1 MSESLSFRA
10 AGRSDV
16 GLVRNNNEDS
26 GFIGKHFL
34 LVADGMGGHAAGEL
48 ASSTTVAVVAQV
60 DNNKEKLEDLESKLI
75 EIPKVITK
83 ELKNAINKDSSR
95 AGMGTTLTAAVVQ
108 ENQLKIS
115 HVGDS
120 RAYLVRNKQISRI
133 TKDQT
138 YIQSLIDN
146 NEITES
152 EAKNHPQRSLL
163 LQAIDGITESIPVIT
178 SIEIFENDKILLCS
192 DGLTNVVTDEQILEI
207 VNQFDYVGAV
217 SALIEKALENG
228 GPDNITVIVADLQ
241 KEKYENKSIVLGA
254 AAEPRNRIKLPG
266 LEFPTDIHPFI
277 TSEFPALKS
286 VTWLRKF
293 AYVASFALI
302 AVIVSWGA
310 ANWISKQFYVS
321 NLGDNLAIFQ
331 GVNTSVGPI
340 SFSRPLQSFNLEV
353 VVLTKD
359 DQEVL
364 LKGIK
369 ADSVTE
375 ARFIVRR
382 LDQRALC
389 SKDYS
394 YSFCSDVVSS
404 IRPQSMNNLTKL
416 MLWRI

>member
-48 ASSTTVAVVAQV
+48 ASSTTVAIVAQV
-60 DNNKEKLEDLESKLI
+60 DNNKDKLEDLESKLI

-95 AGMGTTLTAAVVQ
+95 AGMGTTLTAAVIQ
-108 ENQLKIS
+108 EDQLKIS

-178 SIEIFENDKILLCS
+178 STEILENDKILLCS
-192 DGLTNVVTDEQILEI
+192 DGLTNVVTDDEILEI
-207 VNQFDYVGAV
+207 INQFDYVGAV

-241 KEKYENKSIVLGA
+241 KEKYENKIIVLGA

-286 VTWLRKF
+286 VTWIRKF
-293 AYVASFALI
+293 AYIASFALI

-310 ANWISKQFYVS
+310 TNWISKQFYVS

-331 GVNTSVGPI
+331 GVNSSVGPI
-340 SFSRPLQSFNLEV
+340 SFSRPVQSFNLEV

-404 IRPQSMNNLTKL
+404 IRPQ
-416 MLWRI
+416 

>member
-1 MSESLSFRA
+1 MSESLCFRA

-48 ASSTTVAVVAQV
+48 ASSTTVAIVAQV
-60 DNNKEKLEDLESKLI
+60 DNNKDKLEDLESKLI

-95 AGMGTTLTAAVVQ
+95 AGMGTTLTAAVIQ
-108 ENQLKIS
+108 ENQLKVS

-163 LQAIDGITESIPVIT
+163 LQAIDGVTESIPVIT
-178 SIEIFENDKILLCS
+178 SIEILENDKILLCS
-192 DGLTNVVTDEQILEI
+192 DGLTNVVTDEEILEI

-241 KEKYENKSIVLGA
+241 KEKYENKTIVLGA

-286 VTWLRKF
+286 VTWFRKF

-302 AVIVSWGA
+302 AVIISWGA
-310 ANWISKQFYVS
+310 TNWISKQFYVS

-340 SFSRPLQSFNLEV
+340 SFSRPVQSFNLEV

-404 IRPQSMNNLTKL
+404 IRPQ
-416 MLWRI
+416 

>member
-60 DNNKEKLEDLESKLI
+60 DNNKEKFEDLESKLI

-108 ENQLKIS
+108 ENQLKVS

-138 YIQSLIDN
+138 YIQSLIEN

-178 SIEIFENDKILLCS
+178 SIEILENDKIVLCS
-192 DGLTNVVTDEQILEI
+192 DGLTNVVTDEEILEI

-241 KEKYENKSIVLGA
+241 KEKYENKTIVLGA

-286 VTWLRKF
+286 VTWFRKF
-293 AYVASFALI
+293 AYVASFALM
-302 AVIVSWGA
+302 AVIISWGA
-310 ANWISKQFYVS
+310 TNWISKQFYVS

-331 GVNTSVGPI
+331 GVNSSVGPI
-340 SFSRPLQSFNLEV
+340 SFSRPVQSFNLEV

-364 LKGIK
+364 PKGIK

-404 IRPQSMNNLTKL
+404 IRPQ
-416 MLWRI
+416 

>member
-16 GLVRNNNEDS
+16 GLVRDNNEDS

-48 ASSTTVAVVAQV
+48 ASSTTVAIVAQV

-75 EIPKVITK
+75 EIPKIITK

-95 AGMGTTLTAAVVQ
+95 SGMGTTLTAAVIQ
-108 ENQLKIS
+108 ESQLKIS
-115 HVGDS
+115 QVGDS

-178 SIEIFENDKILLCS
+178 STEILENDKVILCS
-192 DGLTNVVTDEQILEI
+192 DGLTNVVTDDEILEI

-241 KEKYENKSIVLGA
+241 KEKHENKIIVLGA

-266 LEFPTDIHPFI
+266 LEFPIDIHPFI

-302 AVIVSWGA
+302 AVIISWSTT
-310 ANWISKQFYVS
+310 NWISKQFYVS
-321 NLGDNLAIFQ
+321 KLGDNLAIFQ
-331 GVNTSVGPI
+331 GVNSSIGPI
-340 SFSRPLQSFNLEV
+340 SF
-353 VVLTKD
+353 
-359 DQEVL
+359 
-364 LKGIK
+364 
-369 ADSVTE
+369 
-375 ARFIVRR
+375 
-382 LDQRALC
+382 
-389 SKDYS
+389 
-394 YSFCSDVVSS
+394 
-404 IRPQSMNNLTKL
+404 
-416 MLWRI
+416 

>member
-48 ASSTTVAVVAQV
+48 ASSTTVAIVAQV

-83 ELKNAINKDSSR
+83 ELKNAINKDSTR
-95 AGMGTTLTAAVVQ
+95 AGMGTTLTAAVIQ
-108 ENQLKIS
+108 ENQLKVS

-152 EAKNHPQRSLL
+152 ESKNHPQRSLL
-163 LQAIDGITESIPVIT
+163 LQAIDGITESIPIIT
-178 SIEIFENDKILLCS
+178 STKIFENDKIILCS
-192 DGLTNVVTDEQILEI
+192 DGLTNVVTDEELLEI

-241 KEKYENKSIVLGA
+241 KEKYENKIIVLGA

-302 AVIVSWGA
+302 AVIISWSA
-310 ANWISKQFYVS
+310 TNWISKQFYVS
-321 NLGDNLAIFQ
+321 NLGANLAIFQ
-331 GVNTSVGPI
+331 GVNSSVGPI
-340 SFSRPLQSFNLEV
+340 SFSRPVQSFNLEV

-404 IRPQSMNNLTKL
+404 IRPQ
-416 MLWRI
+416 

>member
-48 ASSTTVAVVAQV
+48 ASSTTVAIVAQV
-60 DNNKEKLEDLESKLI
+60 DNNKEKLENLESKLI

-95 AGMGTTLTAAVVQ
+95 AGMGTTLTAAVIQ
-108 ENQLKIS
+108 ENQLKVS

-138 YIQSLIDN
+138 YIQSLVDN

-178 SIEIFENDKILLCS
+178 SIEILENDKILLCS
-192 DGLTNVVTDEQILEI
+192 DGLTNVVTDEEILEI

-241 KEKYENKSIVLGA
+241 KEKYENKIIVLGA

-302 AVIVSWGA
+302 AVIISWGTTS
-310 ANWISKQFYVS
+310 WISKQFYVS

-331 GVNTSVGPI
+331 GVNSSIGPI
-340 SFSRPLQSFNLEV
+340 SFSRPVQSFNLEV

-404 IRPQSMNNLTKL
+404 IRPQ
-416 MLWRI
+416 

>member
-48 ASSTTVAVVAQV
+48 ASSTTVAIVAQV

-95 AGMGTTLTAAVVQ
+95 AGMGTTLTAAVIQ
-108 ENQLKIS
+108 ENFLKIS

-178 SIEIFENDKILLCS
+178 NTEILENDKIILCS
-192 DGLTNVVTDEQILEI
+192 DGLTNVITDEEILEI

-241 KEKYENKSIVLGA
+241 KEKYENKIIVLGA

-302 AVIVSWGA
+302 AVIISWGA
-310 ANWISKQFYVS
+310 TNWISKQFYVS

-331 GVNTSVGPI
+331 GVNSSVGPI
-340 SFSRPLQSFNLEV
+340 SFSRPVQSFNLEV

-404 IRPQSMNNLTKL
+404 IRPQ
-416 MLWRI
+416 

>member
-48 ASSTTVAVVAQV
+48 ASSTTVAIVAQV
-60 DNNKEKLEDLESKLI
+60 DNNKDKLEDLESKLI

-95 AGMGTTLTAAVVQ
+95 AGMGTTLTAAVIQ

-178 SIEIFENDKILLCS
+178 STEILENDKIVLCS
-192 DGLTNVVTDEQILEI
+192 DGLTNVVTDEEILEI

-241 KEKYENKSIVLGA
+241 KEKYENKIIVLGA

-302 AVIVSWGA
+302 AVIISWSTT
-310 ANWISKQFYVS
+310 NWISKQFYVS

-331 GVNTSVGPI
+331 GVNSSIGPI
-340 SFSRPLQSFNLEV
+340 SFSRPVQSFNLEV

-404 IRPQSMNNLTKL
+404 IRPQ
-416 MLWRI
+416 

>member
-48 ASSTTVAVVAQV
+48 ASSTTVAIVAQV

-95 AGMGTTLTAAVVQ
+95 AGMGTTLTAAVIQ
-108 ENQLKIS
+108 ENQLKVS

-178 SIEIFENDKILLCS
+178 SIEILENDKILLCS
-192 DGLTNVVTDEQILEI
+192 DGLTNVVTDEEILEI

-241 KEKYENKSIVLGA
+241 KEKYENKIIVLGA

-302 AVIVSWGA
+302 AVIISWGA
-310 ANWISKQFYVS
+310 TNWISKQFYVS

-331 GVNTSVGPI
+331 GVNSSVGPI
-340 SFSRPLQSFNLEV
+340 SFSRPVQSFNLEV

-404 IRPQSMNNLTKL
+404 IRPQ
-416 MLWRI
+416 

>member
-16 GLVRNNNEDS
+16 GLVRDNNEDS

-48 ASSTTVAVVAQV
+48 ASSTTVAIVAQV
-60 DNNKEKLEDLESKLI
+60 DSNREKLEDLEKQLI
-75 EIPKVITK
+75 EIPKVISK
-83 ELKNAINKDSSR
+83 ELKNAINKDPSR
-95 AGMGTTLTAAVVQ
+95 SGMGTTLTTVVLHD
-108 ENQLKIS
+108 NSLRVV

-120 RAYLVRNKQISRI
+120 RAYLIRDKQIRAI

-146 NEITES
+146 NEITLE
-152 EAKNHPQRSLL
+152 EAKTHPQRSLL
-163 LQAIDGITESIPVIT
+163 LQAIDGLTEATAFIDSVEVIAG
-178 SIEIFENDKILLCS
+178 DKLVLCS
-192 DGLTNVVTDEQILEI
+192 DGLTNVVSDQEILQI
-207 VNQFDYVGAV
+207 VNQFEYVGSV
-217 SALIEKALENG
+217 SALIEKSLENG
-228 GPDNITVIVADLQ
+228 GPDNITVIVAEVVS
-241 KEKYENKSIVLGA
+241 EKYENKIVVLGA

-286 VTWLRKF
+286 VTWVKKF
-293 AYVASFALI
+293 VYIFVSALI
-302 AVIVSWGA
+302 AILVGWYST
-310 ANWISKQFYVS
+310 NWISKQYYVS

-331 GVNTSVGPI
+331 GLNSSIGPV
-340 SFSRPLQSFNLEV
+340 SLSRPVQSFDLDV
-353 VVLTKD
+353 IVLTKA
-359 DQEVL
+359 DQQL
-364 LKGIK
+364 LRAGIG
-369 ADSVTE
+369 ADSLTE

-394 YSFCSDVVSS
+394 YSFCKDVTSS
-404 IRPQSMNNLTKL
+404 IKPE
-416 MLWRI
+416 

>member
-1 MSESLSFRA
+1 MSERLNFRA

-48 ASSTTVAVVAQV
+48 ASSTTVAIVAQV

-75 EIPKVITK
+75 DIPKVITK

-95 AGMGTTLTAAVVQ
+95 AGMGTTLTAAVIQ

-163 LQAIDGITESIPVIT
+163 LQAIDGITESKAVIT
-178 SIEIFENDKILLCS
+178 STEILENDKIILCS
-192 DGLTNVVTDEQILEI
+192 DGLTNVVTDEEILEI

-241 KEKYENKSIVLGA
+241 KEKHENKIIVLGA

-286 VTWLRKF
+286 VTWFRKF

-302 AVIVSWGA
+302 AVIISWGTT
-310 ANWISKQFYVS
+310 NWISKQFYVS

-331 GVNTSVGPI
+331 GVNSSVGPI
-340 SFSRPLQSFNLEV
+340 SFSRPVQSFNLEV

-404 IRPQSMNNLTKL
+404 IRPQ
-416 MLWRI
+416 

>member
-48 ASSTTVAVVAQV
+48 ASSTTVAIVAQV

-75 EIPKVITK
+75 DIPKVITK

-95 AGMGTTLTAAVVQ
+95 AGMGTTLTAAVIQ

-163 LQAIDGITESIPVIT
+163 LQAIDGITESIAVIT
-178 SIEIFENDKILLCS
+178 STEILENDKIILCS
-192 DGLTNVVTDEQILEI
+192 DGLTNVVTDEEILEI

-241 KEKYENKSIVLGA
+241 KEKHENKIIVLGA

-286 VTWLRKF
+286 VTWFRKF

-302 AVIVSWGA
+302 AVIISWGTT
-310 ANWISKQFYVS
+310 NWISKQFYVS

-331 GVNTSVGPI
+331 GVNSSVGPI
-340 SFSRPLQSFNLEV
+340 SFSRPVQSFNLEV

-404 IRPQSMNNLTKL
+404 IRPQ
-416 MLWRI
+416 

>member
-48 ASSTTVAVVAQV
+48 ASSTTVAIVAQV
-60 DNNKEKLEDLESKLI
+60 DSNKEKLEDLESKLI
-75 EIPKVITK
+75 EIPKIITK

-95 AGMGTTLTAAVVQ
+95 SGMGTTLSAAVIQ

-146 NEITES
+146 KEITES

-178 SIEIFENDKILLCS
+178 SIEIFENDKIILCS
-192 DGLTNVVTDEQILEI
+192 DGLTNVVTDEEILEI

-241 KEKYENKSIVLGA
+241 KEKYENKIIVLGA

-286 VTWLRKF
+286 VTWFRKF

-302 AVIVSWGA
+302 AVIISWSTT
-310 ANWISKQFYVS
+310 NWISKQFYVS

-331 GVNTSVGPI
+331 GVNSSVGPI
-340 SFSRPLQSFNLEV
+340 SFSRPVQSFNLEV

-404 IRPQSMNNLTKL
+404 IRPQ
-416 MLWRI
+416 

>member
-48 ASSTTVAVVAQV
+48 ASSTTVAIVAQV

-75 EIPKVITK
+75 DIPKVITK

-95 AGMGTTLTAAVVQ
+95 AGMGTTLTAAVIQ

-163 LQAIDGITESIPVIT
+163 LQAIDGITESKAVIT
-178 SIEIFENDKILLCS
+178 STEILENDKIILCS
-192 DGLTNVVTDEQILEI
+192 DGLTNVVTDEEILEI

-241 KEKYENKSIVLGA
+241 KEKHENKIIVLGA

-286 VTWLRKF
+286 VTWFRKF

-302 AVIVSWGA
+302 AVIISWGTT
-310 ANWISKQFYVS
+310 NWISKQFYVS

-331 GVNTSVGPI
+331 GVNSSVGPI
-340 SFSRPLQSFNLEV
+340 SFSRPVQSFNLEV

-404 IRPQSMNNLTKL
+404 IRPQ
-416 MLWRI
+416 

>member
-48 ASSTTVAVVAQV
+48 ASSTTVAIVAQV
-60 DNNKEKLEDLESKLI
+60 DSNKEKLEDLESKLI
-75 EIPKVITK
+75 EIPKIITK

-95 AGMGTTLTAAVVQ
+95 SGMGTTLSAAVIQ

-146 NEITES
+146 KEITES

-178 SIEIFENDKILLCS
+178 SIEIFENDKIILCS
-192 DGLTNVVTDEQILEI
+192 DGLTNVVTDEEILEI

-241 KEKYENKSIVLGA
+241 KEKYENKIIVLGA

-286 VTWLRKF
+286 VTWFRKF

-302 AVIVSWGA
+302 AVVISWSTT
-310 ANWISKQFYVS
+310 NWISKQFYVS

-331 GVNTSVGPI
+331 GVNSSVGPI
-340 SFSRPLQSFNLEV
+340 SFSRPVQSFNLEV

-404 IRPQSMNNLTKL
+404 IRPQ
-416 MLWRI
+416 

>member
-1 MSESLSFRA
+1 MSASLSFRA

-48 ASSTTVAVVAQV
+48 ASSTTVAIVAQV
-60 DNNKEKLEDLESKLI
+60 DNNKDKLEDLESKLI
-75 EIPKVITK
+75 EIPKAITK

-95 AGMGTTLTAAVVQ
+95 AGMGTTLTAAVIQ
-108 ENQLKIS
+108 ENQLKVS

-178 SIEIFENDKILLCS
+178 SIEILENDKIVLCS
-192 DGLTNVVTDEQILEI
+192 DGLTNVVTDEEILEI

-241 KEKYENKSIVLGA
+241 KEKYENKIIVLGA

-302 AVIVSWGA
+302 AVIISWGA
-310 ANWISKQFYVS
+310 TNWISKQFYVS

-340 SFSRPLQSFNLEV
+340 SFSRPVQSFNLEV

-364 LKGIK
+364 LKGIN
-369 ADSVTE
+369 ADSLTE

-404 IRPQSMNNLTKL
+404 IRPQ
-416 MLWRI
+416 

>member
-48 ASSTTVAVVAQV
+48 ASSTTVAIVAQV

-75 EIPKVITK
+75 EIPKIITK

-95 AGMGTTLTAAVVQ
+95 AGMGTTLTAAVIQ

-178 SIEIFENDKILLCS
+178 STE
-192 DGLTNVVTDEQILEI
+192 ILETTR
-207 VNQFDYVGAV
+207 
-217 SALIEKALENG
+217 L
-228 GPDNITVIVADLQ
+228 
-241 KEKYENKSIVLGA
+241 
-254 AAEPRNRIKLPG
+254 
-266 LEFPTDIHPFI
+266 
-277 TSEFPALKS
+277 
-286 VTWLRKF
+286 
-293 AYVASFALI
+293 
-302 AVIVSWGA
+302 
-310 ANWISKQFYVS
+310 FYVVM
-321 NLGDNLAIFQ
+321 G
-331 GVNTSVGPI
+331 
-340 SFSRPLQSFNLEV
+340 
-353 VVLTKD
+353 
-359 DQEVL
+359 
-364 LKGIK
+364 
-369 ADSVTE
+369 
-375 ARFIVRR
+375 
-382 LDQRALC
+382 
-389 SKDYS
+389 
-394 YSFCSDVVSS
+394 
-404 IRPQSMNNLTKL
+404 
-416 MLWRI
+416 

>member
-48 ASSTTVAVVAQV
+48 ASSTTVAIIAQI
-60 DNNKEKLEDLESKLI
+60 DNSKEKLEGLESKLI
-75 EIPKVITK
+75 EIPKIITK
-83 ELKNAINKDSSR
+83 ELKNAINKDPSR
-95 AGMGTTLTAAVVQ
+95 AGMGTTLTAAVIQ
-108 ENQLKIS
+108 EYQLKIS

-178 SIEIFENDKILLCS
+178 STEILENDKIILCS
-192 DGLTNVVTDEQILEI
+192 DGLTNVVTDEEILEI

-241 KEKYENKSIVLGA
+241 KEKYENKIIVLGA

-302 AVIVSWGA
+302 AVIISWSTT
-310 ANWISKQFYVS
+310 NWISKQFYVS

-331 GVNTSVGPI
+331 GVNSSVGPI
-340 SFSRPLQSFNLEV
+340 SFSRPVQSFNLEV

-404 IRPQSMNNLTKL
+404 IRPQ
-416 MLWRI
+416 

>member
-48 ASSTTVAVVAQV
+48 ASSTTVAIVAQV
-60 DNNKEKLEDLESKLI
+60 DSNKEKLEDLESKLI

-95 AGMGTTLTAAVVQ
+95 AGMGTTLTAAVIQ
-108 ENQLKIS
+108 EDQLKIS

-178 SIEIFENDKILLCS
+178 STEILENDKILLCS
-192 DGLTNVVTDEQILEI
+192 DGLTNVVTDDEILEI
-207 VNQFDYVGAV
+207 INQFDYVGAV

-241 KEKYENKSIVLGA
+241 KEKYENKIIVLGA

-286 VTWLRKF
+286 VTWIRKF
-293 AYVASFALI
+293 AYIASFALI

-310 ANWISKQFYVS
+310 TNWISKQFYVS

-331 GVNTSVGPI
+331 GVNSSVGPI
-340 SFSRPLQSFNLEV
+340 SFSRPVQSFNLEV

-404 IRPQSMNNLTKL
+404 IRPQ
-416 MLWRI
+416 

>member
-48 ASSTTVAVVAQV
+48 ASSTTVAIVAQV
-60 DNNKEKLEDLESKLI
+60 DTNKEKLEDLESKLI

-95 AGMGTTLTAAVVQ
+95 AGMGTTLTAAVIQ
-108 ENQLKIS
+108 ENFLKIS

-178 SIEIFENDKILLCS
+178 STEILENDKIILCS
-192 DGLTNVVTDEQILEI
+192 DGLTNVVTDEEILEI

-241 KEKYENKSIVLGA
+241 KEKYENKIIVLGA

-302 AVIVSWGA
+302 AVIISWGA
-310 ANWISKQFYVS
+310 TNWISKQFYVS

-331 GVNTSVGPI
+331 GVNSSVGPI
-340 SFSRPLQSFNLEV
+340 SFSRPVQSFNLEV

-404 IRPQSMNNLTKL
+404 IRPQ
-416 MLWRI
+416 

>member
-1 MSESLSFRA
+1 MTESLSFRA

-16 GLVRNNNEDS
+16 GLVRENNEDS

-48 ASSTTVAVVAQV
+48 ASSTTVAIIAQM
-60 DNNKEKLEDLESKLI
+60 DGNKEKLDNFDKKLTD
-75 EIPKVITK
+75 IPNVITK
-83 ELKNAINKDSSR
+83 ELKNAISKDSSR
-95 AGMGTTLTAAVVQ
+95 AGMGTTLTTAVIQ
-108 ENQLKIS
+108 GDSLKIS

-120 RAYLVRNKQISRI
+120 RAYLIRNKKIIRL

-152 EAKNHPQRSLL
+152 EAKTHPQRSLL

-178 SIEIFENDKILLCS
+178 TTEIFENDKIVLCS
-192 DGLTNVVTDEQILEI
+192 DGLTNVVTDEEILEI

-241 KEKYENKSIVLGA
+241 KEKYENKIIVLGA
-254 AAEPRNRIKLPG
+254 AAEPRNRVKLPG

-286 VTWLRKF
+286 VTWFRKF
-293 AYVASFALI
+293 AYVASFAVI
-302 AVIVSWGA
+302 AVIISWGA
-310 ANWISKQFYVS
+310 TNWISKQFYVS
-321 NLGDNLAIFQ
+321 NLGDNLAVFQ
-331 GVNTSVGPI
+331 GINSSIGPI
-340 SFSRPLQSFNLEV
+340 SFSRPVQSFNLEV

-359 DQEVL
+359 DQAVL
-364 LKGIK
+364 LKGINV
-369 ADSVTE
+369 DSLTE

-394 YSFCSDVVSS
+394 YSFCSDVASS
-404 IRPQSMNNLTKL
+404 IRPQ
-416 MLWRI
+416 

>member
-26 GFIGKHFL
+26 GFIGKYFL

-48 ASSTTVAVVAQV
+48 ASSTTVAIVAQV

-95 AGMGTTLTAAVVQ
+95 AGMGTTLTAAVIQ

-120 RAYLVRNKQISRI
+120 RAYLVRNKKISRI

-138 YIQSLIDN
+138 YIQSLVDN

-178 SIEIFENDKILLCS
+178 SIEILENDKIVLCS
-192 DGLTNVVTDEQILEI
+192 DGLTNVVTDEEILEI

-241 KEKYENKSIVLGA
+241 REKHENKIIVLGA

-302 AVIVSWGA
+302 AVIISWGA
-310 ANWISKQFYVS
+310 TNWISKQFYVS

-331 GVNTSVGPI
+331 GVNSSIGPI

-364 LKGIK
+364 LEGIK

-404 IRPQSMNNLTKL
+404 IRPQ
-416 MLWRI
+416 

>member
-48 ASSTTVAVVAQV
+48 ASSTTVAIVAQV
-60 DNNKEKLEDLESKLI
+60 DNNKEKLENLESKLI

-95 AGMGTTLTAAVVQ
+95 AGMGTTLTAAVIQ
-108 ENQLKIS
+108 ENQLKVS

-178 SIEIFENDKILLCS
+178 SIEILENDKILLCS
-192 DGLTNVVTDEQILEI
+192 DGLTNVVTDEEILEI

-241 KEKYENKSIVLGA
+241 KEKYENKIIVLGA

-302 AVIVSWGA
+302 AVIISWGTTS
-310 ANWISKQFYVS
+310 WISKQFYVS

-331 GVNTSVGPI
+331 GVNSSIGPI
-340 SFSRPLQSFNLEV
+340 SFSRPVQSFNLEV

-364 LKGIK
+364 LNGIK

-404 IRPQSMNNLTKL
+404 IRPQ
-416 MLWRI
+416 